1 MKKFAVMLLCAMTI
15 LSVSAQEKAAEKTPA
30 DIAKLSFSS
39 LQTGDLKSVLPYV
52 IGSQRA
58 QAESTVKLLD
68 AIEKKD
74 LNGVLKN
81 SLIISGQQHDDKT
94 VNNMATFIRM
104 QNKENQVFIETR
116 KKFEEG
122 LSKWK
127 KAKLGEV
134 TETITGDTAKV
145 VVNYTQADGT
155 AESFTNFFT
164 KVDGKW
170 FNIAEKELPK
180 KAEEKK

>member
-1 MKKFAVMLLCAMTI
+1 MKKFVVMLLCAMTI
-15 LSVSAQEKAAEKTPA
+15 LSLTAQDKEAGKTPA
-30 DIAKLSFSS
+30 EIAKLSFSS
-39 LQTGDLKSVLPYV
+39 LQAGDMKSILPYV
-52 IGSQRA
+52 TGSQKI
-58 QAESTVKLLD
+58 QAESTVKMFE

-74 LNGVLKN
+74 LNGALKN
-81 SLIISGQQHDDKT
+81 SLIIGGLAHDDKT
-94 VNNMATFIRM
+94 VARAAALIRM
-104 QNKENQVFIETR
+104 QNKENQFFIETR

-122 LSKWK
+122 LAEWK

-145 VVNYTQADGT
+145 VANYTAADGT
-155 AESFTNFFT
+155 QKSFTNFFT
-164 KVDGKW
+164 KIDGKW